1 VKLANSPLIKSRN
14 NRVAVCL
21 YTNTTVL
28 GLIAENP
35 SQCKDRLTSRKTI
48 LYACNTFGE
57 GQSGMDFEQLR
68 TFLEVCRLRS
78 FSRAAEKLSVTQPAI
93 SAQIR
98 TLENEVGARLFDR
111 DGGKVT
117 FTAAGKVFEP
127 FAEHC
132 LQCHNHIMVAV
143 GELHRSPRGE
153 ISVSANEATSLYVL
167 PSVFAQFKRQYS
179 RVGLSI
185 VRADRAQSVESV
197 LSREVDFGVV
207 SLPLKDARLTV
218 DSIHRDEIVLV
229 APKGHSLAERET
241 VKFAE
246 ILQHS
251 LLLPKQGRQR
261 ELIEDLFRSHDV
273 QPRVA
278 MEVESSELLKRL
290 VIAGLGMGFLP
301 RANVLADQKLGLL
314 EIIRVEGVRLNR
326 ELAVIYRKDKTLT
339 RAAHAFLEIAT
350 GRSRPHTPGAPP
362 TATSKTRQK

>member
-1 VKLANSPLIKSRN
+1 
-14 NRVAVCL
+14 
-21 YTNTTVL
+21 
-28 GLIAENP
+28 
-35 SQCKDRLTSRKTI
+35 
-48 LYACNTFGE
+48 
-57 GQSGMDFEQLR
+57 M
-68 TFLEVCRLRS
+68 
-78 FSRAAEKLSVTQPAI
+78 VTQPAI

-132 LQCHNHIMVAV
+132 LQCHNHITVAI

-153 ISVSANEATSLYVL
+153 LSVSANEATSLYVL
-167 PSVFAQFKRQYS
+167 PTVFAQFKQQYS

-185 VRADRAQSVESV
+185 VRADRAKSIESV

-207 SLPLKDARLTV
+207 SLPLKDPRLLV
-218 DSIHRDEIVLV
+218 DIIHRDEVVLV
-229 APKGHSLAERET
+229 APKNHSLAARES
-241 VKFAE
+241 VKLPE
-246 ILQHS
+246 IMQHS

-261 ELIEDLFRSHDV
+261 ELIEDLFRTHEM

-290 VIAGLGMGFLP
+290 IVAGLGMGFLP
-301 RANVLADQKLGLL
+301 RINVLGDEKMGAL
-314 EIIRVEGVRLNR
+314 EIIKLDGVRLNR
-326 ELAVIYRKDKTLT
+326 ELAVVYRKDKTLT

-350 GRSRPHTPGAPP
+350 GRARPHAPAAP
-362 TATSKTRQK
+362 LGKRQK

>member
-1 VKLANSPLIKSRN
+1 
-14 NRVAVCL
+14 
-21 YTNTTVL
+21 
-28 GLIAENP
+28 
-35 SQCKDRLTSRKTI
+35 
-48 LYACNTFGE
+48 
-57 GQSGMDFEQLR
+57 M
-68 TFLEVCRLRS
+68 
-78 FSRAAEKLSVTQPAI
+78 VTQPAI

-132 LQCHNHIMVAV
+132 LQCHNHITVAI

-167 PSVFAQFKRQYS
+167 PTVFAQFKQQYS

-185 VRADRAQSVESV
+185 VRADRARSIESV
-197 LSREVDFGVV
+197 LSREVDFAVA
-207 SLPLKDARLTV
+207 SLPLKDPRLVV
-218 DSIHRDEIVLV
+218 DVIHRDEVVLV
-229 APKGHSLAERET
+229 APKNHALAQRES

-290 VIAGLGMGFLP
+290 IVAGLGLGFLP
-301 RANVLADQKLGLL
+301 RTNVLADEKAGTLQIVK
-314 EIIRVEGVRLNR
+314 VDGVRLSR
-326 ELAVIYRKDKTLT
+326 ELAMVYRKDKTLT
-339 RAAHAFLEIAT
+339 RAAHAYLEIAT
-350 GRSRPHTPGAPP
+350 GRARPHTPAP
-362 TATSKTRQK
+362 SLKKSRG

>member
-1 VKLANSPLIKSRN
+1 
-14 NRVAVCL
+14 
-21 YTNTTVL
+21 
-28 GLIAENP
+28 
-35 SQCKDRLTSRKTI
+35 
-48 LYACNTFGE
+48 
-57 GQSGMDFEQLR
+57 MDFEQLR

-78 FSRAAEKLSVTQPAI
+78 FSRAAEKLMVTQPAI

-132 LQCHNHIMVAV
+132 LQCHSHIMVAI

-153 ISVSANEATSLYVL
+153 ISVSANEATSLHVL

-185 VRADRAQSVESV
+185 ERADRARTLESV
-197 LSREVDFGVV
+197 LNREVDFGVV
-207 SLPLKDARLTV
+207 SLPVKDPRLLV
-218 DSIHRDEIVLV
+218 DTIHRDEVVLV
-229 APKGHSLAERET
+229 APKNHSLTAREN

-273 QPRVA
+273 QPRIA

-290 VIAGLGMGFLP
+290 IIAGLGMGFLP
-301 RANVLADQKLGLL
+301 RINVIADERAGLL
-314 EIIRVEGVRLNR
+314 KVIKLEGIRLNR
-326 ELAVIYRKDKTLT
+326 ELAVVFRKDKTLT

-350 GRSRPHTPGAPP
+350 GRSRPHATPAP
-362 TATSKTRQK
+362 TGLKTKAAR

>member
-1 VKLANSPLIKSRN
+1 
-14 NRVAVCL
+14 
-21 YTNTTVL
+21 
-28 GLIAENP
+28 
-35 SQCKDRLTSRKTI
+35 
-48 LYACNTFGE
+48 
-57 GQSGMDFEQLR
+57 MDFEQLR

-78 FSRAAEKLSVTQPAI
+78 FSRAAEKLMVTQPAI

-132 LQCHNHIMVAV
+132 LQCHNHITVAI

-167 PSVFAQFKRQYS
+167 PRVFAQFKQQYS

-185 VRADRAQSVESV
+185 VRADRARSIESV
-197 LSREVDFGVV
+197 MSREVDFAVV
-207 SLPLKDARLTV
+207 SLPLKDPRLLV
-218 DSIHRDEIVLV
+218 DVIHRDEVVLA
-229 APKGHSLAERET
+229 APKNHSLAQRDS
-241 VKFAE
+241 VKFPE

-261 ELIEDLFRSHDV
+261 ELIEDLFRSYDV

-290 VIAGLGMGFLP
+290 IVAGLGVGFLP
-301 RANVLADQKLGLL
+301 RTNVLTDEKSGALQIVKVD
-314 EIIRVEGVRLNR
+314 GVRLSR
-326 ELAVIYRKDKTLT
+326 ELAVVYRKDKTLT

-350 GRSRPHTPGAPP
+350 GRARPHAPAP
-362 TATSKTRQK
+362 QVKKSRG

>member
-1 VKLANSPLIKSRN
+1 
-14 NRVAVCL
+14 
-21 YTNTTVL
+21 
-28 GLIAENP
+28 
-35 SQCKDRLTSRKTI
+35 
-48 LYACNTFGE
+48 
-57 GQSGMDFEQLR
+57 MDFEQLR

-78 FSRAAEKLSVTQPAI
+78 FSRAAEKLMVTQPAI

-132 LQCHNHIMVAV
+132 LQCHSHIMVAI

-153 ISVSANEATSLYVL
+153 ISVSANEATSLHVL
-167 PSVFAQFKRQYS
+167 PTVFAQFKRQYS

-185 VRADRAQSVESV
+185 ERADRAKTLESV
-197 LSREVDFGVV
+197 LNREVDFGVV
-207 SLPLKDARLTV
+207 SLPVKDPRLLV
-218 DSIHRDEIVLV
+218 DTIHRDEVVLV
-229 APKGHSLAERET
+229 APKNHSLTAREN

-273 QPRVA
+273 QPRIA

-290 VIAGLGMGFLP
+290 IIAGLGMGFLP
-301 RANVLADQKLGLL
+301 RINVIADERAGFLKVIKL
-314 EIIRVEGVRLNR
+314 EGIRLNR
-326 ELAVIYRKDKTLT
+326 ELAVVFRKDKTLT

-350 GRSRPHTPGAPP
+350 GRSRPHTTPAPAVKAK
-362 TATSKTRQK
+362 ATR